1 MDSITTGYD
10 WWEYFLIPWIAGL
23 VGYITNVLA
32 LRMVCY
38 PIEFCGLELFRVKGE
53 SWGIIGWQGVIPTKA
68 EKIAS
73 ITFELMTTRLLD
85 TTEIFGRLD
94 PKRFSQVMDDGVLL
108 MMDNIINEV
117 ANEYMPSAWKALPK
131 EVKDEIVT
139 MAETPVFMEGFMRDM
154 QEHIEDVVDIKNM
167 TVAACVKE
175 KHLVVNV
182 FEEVGNKEFIFIRRS
197 GFYFGFCF
205 GCIQMIIWI
214 FYDGRWILPVAG
226 FLVGWITNYLAMK
239 LIFRPIHPTKFL
251 CWTMQ
256 GSFLKRQNEAS
267 ATFARVVC
275 VNILHVKAIWN
286 AIFTGPLSKNFF
298 AMLRAHT
305 LIFTENLIAEIK
317 PLAVAA
323 MGADHFAQM
332 KEDIA
337 TKVVDTIPSII
348 DQSYAYTQE
357 ALDMETTIRTK
368 MQALPAEEFERV
380 LHTGFEE
387 DEIQL
392 FVIGGILG
400 AIVGIIQIFTLFA

>member
-175 KHLVVNV
+175 KHLVVTV
-182 FEEVGNKEFIFIRRS
+182 FEEVGNNKEFIFIR
-197 GFYFGFCF
+197 
-205 GCIQMIIWI
+205 
-214 FYDGRWILPVAG
+214 
-226 FLVGWITNYLAMK
+226 
-239 LIFRPIHPTKFL
+239 
-251 CWTMQ
+251 
-256 GSFLKRQNEAS
+256 
-267 ATFARVVC
+267 
-275 VNILHVKAIWN
+275 
-286 AIFTGPLSKNFF
+286 
-298 AMLRAHT
+298 
-305 LIFTENLIAEIK
+305 
-317 PLAVAA
+317 
-323 MGADHFAQM
+323 
-332 KEDIA
+332 
-337 TKVVDTIPSII
+337 
-348 DQSYAYTQE
+348 
-357 ALDMETTIRTK
+357 
-368 MQALPAEEFERV
+368 
-380 LHTGFEE
+380 
-387 DEIQL
+387 
-392 FVIGGILG
+392 
-400 AIVGIIQIFTLFA
+400 